1 MNARLKV
8 FAIMTVTCVSLPASG
23 SWLSDFTGINI
34 DVARVAAQAVATP
47 PSSAIIATLPTNAG
61 AAPPITAP
69 VEPKLVPQKDRDTL
83 VSTVGEF
90 DSATAR
96 VSRIYENILFGVT
109 LGSIAL
115 GLCASIAGFCKQS
128 TLAGILSIIA
138 AGILGIGSALPIA
151 QNADFYRLL
160 AAQSQALHYD
170 AELHQQMTVSEY
182 DGFRDG
188 LKTLVLFEGQK
199 FPSRS
204 GTQEATQTL
213 IAQLKAVRTDL
224 PRREGAVSV
233 N

>member
-1 MNARLKV
+1 M
-8 FAIMTVTCVSLPASG
+8 
-23 SWLSDFTGINI
+23 
-34 DVARVAAQAVATP
+34 
-47 PSSAIIATLPTNAG
+47 LPTNSG
-61 AAPPITAP
+61 APPPITRPA
-69 VEPKLVPQKDRDTL
+69 EPKMVPQKDRDTL
-83 VSTVGEF
+83 VATVAEF
-90 DSATAR
+90 DGATAH

-109 LGSIAL
+109 LGSIAI
-115 GLCASIAGFCKQS
+115 GLCASIAGFCKLS
-128 TLAGILSIIA
+128 TLAGILSIFA

-151 QNADFYRLL
+151 QNAHFYRLL

-182 DGFRDG
+182 DGFRNG

-213 IAQLKAVRTDL
+213 IGQLQAVRTELSKRD
-224 PRREGAVSV
+224 GVVSV